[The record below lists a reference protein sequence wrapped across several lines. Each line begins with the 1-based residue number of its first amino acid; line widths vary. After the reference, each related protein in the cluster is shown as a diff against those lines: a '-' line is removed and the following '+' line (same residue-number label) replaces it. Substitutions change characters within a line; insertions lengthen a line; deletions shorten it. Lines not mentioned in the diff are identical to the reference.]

1 MFLQIWAKIA
11 LKDPKIVFFSFLE
24 NFVIIFPGNKL
35 KLKIAID
42 ISPPITYLAK
52 FWFSSYEPKF
62 CWAIELQD
70 SLKCNI
76 SRKKWRMKSIFG
88 MQRNSK
94 IFYKLILSFWVCTA
108 WHAQS
113 TKNRKFP
120 YLCNS
125 YRKTW
130 GMKLFSCLQINTK
143 VFYIGASIIWGV

>member
-88 MQRNSK
+88 MQINSK
-94 IFYKLILSFWVCTA
+94 IFYKLILSSWVCTA
-108 WHAQS
+108 RHAQS